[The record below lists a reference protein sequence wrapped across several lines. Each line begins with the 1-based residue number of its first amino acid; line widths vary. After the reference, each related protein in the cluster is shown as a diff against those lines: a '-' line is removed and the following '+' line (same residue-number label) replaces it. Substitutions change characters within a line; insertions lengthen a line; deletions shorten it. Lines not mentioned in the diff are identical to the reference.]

1 VRRIAHSGRV
11 SVLSDSIGQRV
22 DVLRTRATS
31 ASTVSIQPAA
41 CGPRGQPREKERCSE
56 CAAARRRER
65 EREREKLS
73 ERERER
79 MRQKERTRE
88 NEPQFN
94 IISHLAPADFVPIKF
109 AHCSLLLWRLPTSK
123 TEMHSPL

>member
-1 VRRIAHSGRV
+1 MFYEQEPH
-11 SVLSDSIGQRV
+11 QRV
-22 DVLRTRATS
+22 PLAFSRLHVVHAASQERKKDAPS
-31 ASTVSIQPAA
+31 AQQP
-41 CGPRGQPREKERCSE
+41 GE
-56 CAAARRRER
+56 
-65 EREREKLS
+65 EREKLS
-73 ERERER
+73 ERER

>member
-1 VRRIAHSGRV
+1 VVH
-11 SVLSDSIGQRV
+11 
-22 DVLRTRATS
+22 
-31 ASTVSIQPAA
+31 
-41 CGPRGQPREKERCSE
+41 
-56 CAAARRRER
+56 AARQERKKDAQQPGEER
-65 EREREKLS
+65 ERKVER
-73 ERERER
+73 
-79 MRQKERTRE
+79 RQKERTRE

>member
-1 VRRIAHSGRV
+1 M
-11 SVLSDSIGQRV
+11 LSSQ
-22 DVLRTRATS
+22 
-31 ASTVSIQPAA
+31 
-41 CGPRGQPREKERCSE
+41 EK
-56 CAAARRRER
+56 RER
-65 EREREKLS
+65 ERKVER
-73 ERERER
+73 
-79 MRQKERTRE
+79 RQKERTRE